1 MRSRPVT
8 EALAARAVSTL
19 AALALALCVVCG
31 AVLAVLYRPHQFGG
45 LRVLHTGS
53 AAVGLI
59 SAVAALVVARTGRVG
74 VSRRGALVVL
84 AGVLVVGG
92 AVTTGSS
99 LAWTGGNP
107 AARGALLSGADQV
120 VVAGKTVSGNSV
132 ALAFVVHVVLAVG
145 AIALIVW
152 AVVRQ
157 RRRTGNPGEIVGPR

>member
-1 MRSRPVT
+1 M
-8 EALAARAVSTL
+8 
-19 AALALALCVVCG
+19 
-31 AVLAVLYRPHQFGG
+31 
-45 LRVLHTGS
+45 
-53 AAVGLI
+53 
-59 SAVAALVVARTGRVG
+59 
-74 VSRRGALVVL
+74 
-84 AGVLVVGG
+84 VGG